1 MGIKV
6 AKFGG
11 TSLADASA
19 FRRVAAII
27 NSDPDRRYIVASAP
41 GKRFSDDIKVTDM
54 LYECYNHAI
63 AGESTDASFDKVKA
77 RFADIINDLG
87 VDFDIDSEIELVK
100 KDSKNNLT
108 RDYFASR
115 GEFLNSKILAKYL
128 GFSFVDAKDV
138 IFFDEYG
145 HLDEDKTYH
154 IFAEKVGAYE
164 AAVVPG
170 FYGTAADGSIKT
182 FSRGGSD
189 VSGAIGARALMADIY
204 ENFTDVSGMMS
215 ADPRIV
221 SSPKI
226 IDTISYTELRELTYM
241 GATVLHDEAVFPVRR
256 AGIPINIKNTMRPED
271 RGTMIVSNAPPSDR
285 PVTGVAGRCGFS
297 TINVEKDLMN
307 TELGFGRRVLHAIEK
322 NGVSFEHC
330 PTGIDTMSVFV
341 ASEDIKNCKE
351 KIIDDINNKVNP
363 DVITIEDGIAL
374 IAVVGRGMANRTNIA
389 ARLFTAIGYNNIHI
403 KMIDQGSCGTN
414 IIIGVAESD
423 YKKTVEVIYNEFI
436 G

>member
-19 FRRVAAII
+19 FRRVEAII
-27 NSDPDRRYIVASAP
+27 NSDKDRRYVVASAP
-41 GKRFSDDIKVTDM
+41 GKRFSEDIKVTDM
-54 LYECYNHAI
+54 LYECYNRAV
-63 AGESTDASFDKVKA
+63 AGESTDEAFDKVKA
-77 RFADIINDLG
+77 RFSDIINDLG
-87 VDFDIDSEIELVK
+87 IDFDIDSEIALIKEEAK
-100 KDSKNNLT
+100 TNLT
-108 RDYFASR
+108 RDFFASR
-115 GEFLNSKILAKYL
+115 GEYLNSKILAKYL
-128 GFSFVDAKDV
+128 DFAFVDAKEV
-138 IFFDEYG
+138 IFFNENG
-145 HLDEDKTYH
+145 HLDEEKTYRV
-154 IFAEKVGAYE
+154 FAEKVGACQK
-164 AAVVPG
+164 AVVPG
-170 FYGTAADGSIKT
+170 FYGTAYDGSIKT

-221 SSPKI
+221 KSPKI

-271 RGTMIVSNAPPSDR
+271 RGTMIVSNAPESDR
-285 PVTGVAGRCGFS
+285 PITGVAGRCGFS

-341 ASEDIKNCKE
+341 ASEDIKNCKQ
-351 KIIDDINNKVNP
+351 KIIDDINNKVAP
-363 DVITIEDGIAL
+363 DIITIEDGIAL